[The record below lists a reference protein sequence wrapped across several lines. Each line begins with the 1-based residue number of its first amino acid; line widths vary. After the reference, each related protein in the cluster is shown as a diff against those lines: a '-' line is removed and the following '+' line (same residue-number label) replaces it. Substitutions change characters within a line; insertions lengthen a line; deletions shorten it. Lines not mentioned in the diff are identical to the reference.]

1 MKPLYV
7 CTMVFSQHEL
17 LRKLFLS
24 IAASTRRPDGVY
36 VVDHAYDATK
46 IDNVRDALGSIP
58 LEIVT
63 IDDPSC
69 AVAANWLMT
78 HVPDDRVG
86 CGDDVQFEPDA
97 LEIMAATPGDFVIPE
112 PTLNPAAC
120 CLIRDSCIEKIGLF
134 DEKISP
140 QYLYFED
147 SDYIRRLELAGLT
160 QTVAAGARAIHEGGG
175 SQTYK
180 AYTPAQIEEHH
191 RRFFIAQANYIKKWG
206 GLPFHET
213 LTTPVAL

>member
-7 CTMVFSQHEL
+7 CTMVFSRHDL
-17 LRKLFLS
+17 LRKLFAS

-36 VVDHAYDATK
+36 VVDHGYDATK
-46 IDNVRDALGSIP
+46 IDPGPLHGIP

-63 IDDPSC
+63 LEDPSC

-78 HVPDDRVG
+78 HVPDDRIG

-97 LEIMAATPGDFVIPE
+97 LEIMADMPGDFVLPE

-120 CLIRDSCIEKIGLF
+120 CLIRNSCVEKVGLF

-147 SDYIRRLELAGLT
+147 SDYIRRIDLAGIAHT
-160 QTVAAGARAIHEGGG
+160 IATGARVVHEDGG
-175 SQTYK
+175 SQTFK
-180 AYTPAQIEEHH
+180 TYTPAQMEEHH
-191 RRFFIAQANYIKKWG
+191 RRFAIASANYGRKWG
-206 GLPFHET
+206 GQPFHET
-213 LTTPVAL
+213 REVPVAL